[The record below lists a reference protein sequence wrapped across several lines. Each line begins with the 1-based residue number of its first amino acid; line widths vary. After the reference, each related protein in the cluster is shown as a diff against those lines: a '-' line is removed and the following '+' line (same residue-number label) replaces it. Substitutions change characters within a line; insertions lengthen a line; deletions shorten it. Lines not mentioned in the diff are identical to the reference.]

1 MSYIAL
7 AWLLT
12 GLSTCVVKDLLLIYY
27 IYKEDE
33 LVGKYKKES
42 PSASASALQHH
53 MKEFLIARGGR
64 APIIWAWLA
73 LCKMERIVYL

>member
-12 GLSTCVVKDLLLIYY
+12 VLSTCVVKDLLLIYY
-27 IYKEDE
+27 IYNEDK

-42 PSASASALQHH
+42 PSASASVL
-53 MKEFLIARGGR
+53 
-64 APIIWAWLA
+64 
-73 LCKMERIVYL
+73 